1 MALVGVEGI
10 RNHYKKLSESG
21 VVGIIC
27 METALGYYGIG
38 SFSSGAFTIIQSK
51 ENIEGV
57 CKTIIV
63 DTLITVIPKRFA
75 RVFI

>member
-1 MALVGVEGI
+1 
-10 RNHYKKLSESG
+10 
-21 VVGIIC
+21 